1 MAINTTGQNL
11 IDGVKKYVPEM
22 QSPGHDSTILAFV
35 NNERR
40 FLLSMK
46 QVQSE
51 EVHLTSATD
60 DIVAD
65 QSLYELPDDFVKIK
79 KVMRKNADGEYK
91 LCEFKDREQF
101 RIWEHKGKTFS
112 DGAFFYSLRG
122 NHIDL
127 RGTPDA
133 GVTDG
138 LRVDYWYLPDDWT
151 SSTTVPQVWELFRE
165 VLEVGSA
172 LRAGIRREDRRAELE
187 RHYDGRLL
195 PNFKLNFGRRV
206 AEPIAM
212 KDIRTTWRD
221 SLGVSSFGRTR

>member
-1 MAINTTGQNL
+1 MAINTTGADL
-11 IDGVKKYVPEM
+11 VTGVKRYVPEM
-22 QSPGHDSTILAFV
+22 QSSGHDDTILAFI

-65 QSLYELPDDFVKIK
+65 QS
-79 KVMRKNADGEYK
+79 
-91 LCEFKDREQF
+91 
-101 RIWEHKGKTFS
+101 
-112 DGAFFYSLRG
+112 
-122 NHIDL
+122 HIDL
-127 RGTPDA
+127 RGVPDTSI
-133 GVTDG
+133 TDG
-138 LRVDYWYLPDDWT
+138 LRADYWYLPDDWT
-151 SSTTVPQVWELFRE
+151 TSTTVPQVWELFRE

-195 PNFKLNFGRRV
+195 PNFARNFGRRV
-206 AEPIAM
+206 AEAQEM
-212 KDIRTTWRD
+212 GDIRTTWRS
-221 SLGVSSFGRTR
+221 SLGSGGFGRTR

>member
-1 MAINTTGQNL
+1 MAIDTTGSDL
-11 IDGVKKYVPEM
+11 ITGVKRYVPEM
-22 QSPGHDSTILAFV
+22 QSTAHDATILAFV

-51 EVHLTSATD
+51 EVHLTAATE

-65 QSLYELPDDFVKIK
+65 QSLYELPDDFVKMK
-79 KVMRKNADGEYK
+79 KVMRMDADGSYR

-101 RIWEHKGKTFS
+101 RTWEHEGKTFNDS
-112 DGAFFYSLRG
+112 DFFYSLRG

-127 RGTPDA
+127 RGTPDTA
-133 GVTDG
+133 ITDG

-151 SSTTVPQVWELFRE
+151 ASTTVPQVWELFRE

-172 LRAGIRREDRRAELE
+172 LRAGIRREDRRNELE

-206 AEPIAM
+206 SEPMAM
-212 KDIRTTWRD
+212 RDIRTTWRS
-221 SLGVSSFGRTR
+221 SLGRSSFGRTR

>member
-22 QSPGHDSTILAFV
+22 QSSSHDSTIIGFV
-35 NNERR
+35 NHERR

-46 QVQSE
+46 QVQVE

-60 DIVAD
+60 VIVAD

-79 KVMRKNADGEYK
+79 KVMRKDPDGNFK

-101 RIWEHKGKTFS
+101 RIWEHESKIFNDT
-112 DGAFFYSLRG
+112 DFFYSLRG

-127 RGTPDA
+127 RGTPSTA
-133 GVTDG
+133 VSAG

-151 SSTTVPQVWELFRE
+151 ASTTVPQVWEMFRE
-165 VLEVGSA
+165 VLEVGAA
-172 LRAGIRREDRRAELE
+172 LRSGIRREDRRAELE

-195 PNFKLNFGRRV
+195 PNFVRSFGRRV
-206 AEPIAM
+206 SEPMAM
-212 KDIRTTWRD
+212 RDIRTTWRD
-221 SLGVSSFGRTR
+221 SLGKSSFGRTR